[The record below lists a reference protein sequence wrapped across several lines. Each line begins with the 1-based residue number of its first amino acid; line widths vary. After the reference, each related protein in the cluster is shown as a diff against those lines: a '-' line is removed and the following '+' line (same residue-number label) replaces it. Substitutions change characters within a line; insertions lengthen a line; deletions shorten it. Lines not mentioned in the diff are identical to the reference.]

1 MAKQTFFT
9 CPVCGKPLT
18 QTEYDKALGLWDEKQ
33 EHIKHLEAEQKKL
46 REQARKNKQIVD
58 AERKKLREKE
68 ASFKAEQAKLRAQT
82 KKTLAD
88 QAKKAN
94 QAIKKERALAEQRLK
109 QQRKQVESSLKK
121 QMQTQLKEGI
131 AKGVEQEKAQL
142 KKQEAEFKKQQAE
155 IAKTKNKM
163 AQLEKSLKLSADK
176 YQQANIEIKR
186 LKEQIQKGITPQI
199 EGLLEED
206 KLLVKLQELFPNDR
220 FEHPGKGGDIIQF
233 VIEQG
238 QQIGVIVYECKKVKN
253 FDKKHIDQAK
263 TARRIRGADF
273 AVLVTNVFPSKK
285 QYYFVEKTVFVISPV
300 SLEPI
305 TQTLRDSLVRIYM
318 LRLSNEAKSKAVQQV
333 YDYLSSNDY
342 SNKVNDLASQLIDLG
357 KELKTEISSHKRV
370 WEKRYKT
377 YRALFIDIGVIDHK
391 LRSLIK
397 GIPGNKPLELPP
409 LPKQFIDIEEL
420 QN

>member
-1 MAKQTFFT
+1 MGKQSSFT

-18 QTEYDKALGLWDEKQ
+18 HTEYDKALGLWDAKQ
-33 EHIKHLEAEQKKL
+33 KHIKHLEAEQKKL
-46 REQARKNKQIVD
+46 REQAKKNKQIVE
-58 AERKKLREKE
+58 AERKKLQKKE
-68 ASFKAEQAKLRAQT
+68 LSFKVEQAKLRAQT
-82 KKTLAD
+82 KKALAD
-88 QAKKAN
+88 QAKKTR
-94 QAIKKERALAEQRLK
+94 QAIKKERALAERRLK

-121 QMQTQLKEGI
+121 QMQAQLKEEI
-131 AKGVEQEKAQL
+131 AKGVEQQKAQL

-155 IAKTKNKM
+155 ITKTKNKM

-176 YQQANIEIKR
+176 YQQANAEIKR

-206 KLLVKLQELFPNDR
+206 KLLAKLRELFPRDR

-238 QQIGVIVYECKKVKN
+238 QQIGIIVYECKKVKN

-273 AVLVTNVFPSKK
+273 AILVTNVFPSKK

-305 TQTLRDSLVRIYM
+305 TYTLRESIVSIFM

-333 YDYLSSNDY
+333 YDYLSSNEY
-342 SNKVNDLASQLIDLG
+342 SNKVNDLAFQLMDLG
-357 KELKTEISSHKRV
+357 KELKTEITSHKRV

-377 YRALFIDIGVIDHK
+377 YQSLYIDMGAIDHK

-397 GIPGNKPLELPP
+397 GLPGSKTLQLPAP
-409 LPKQFIDIEEL
+409 PRQFINIEEL
-420 QN
+420 QG